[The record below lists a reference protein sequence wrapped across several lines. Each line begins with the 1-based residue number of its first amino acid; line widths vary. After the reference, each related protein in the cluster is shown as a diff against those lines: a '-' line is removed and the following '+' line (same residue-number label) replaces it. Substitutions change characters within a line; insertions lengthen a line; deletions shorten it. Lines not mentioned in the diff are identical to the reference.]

1 MASKLLIYTVNY
13 QLSAYGVYMNSIK
26 NILATLLIFSLLSVP
41 EAISSQQGACLDP
54 KHQSV
59 LPAMMPMPSQVA
71 GSTVQQIGLSQI
83 GAGVSLYKGMPD
95 RLFTDIIEKASE
107 RHQVDPALVKAIIMA
122 ESLYNHRAVS
132 KKGARGLMQLMPHTA
147 KSLGVRNLFDPEDN
161 INGGV
166 LYMKKLLKRFKG
178 NTKLALAAYNA
189 GSRYVRHYKGVPPFL
204 QTRTFIKKVLKYH
217 KLYQADQMT
226 IADIV

>member
-1 MASKLLIYTVNY
+1 
-13 QLSAYGVYMNSIK
+13 MNSVK

-41 EAISSQQGACLDP
+41 EAISSQQSSRLNLKD
-54 KHQSV
+54 HSLQ
-59 LPAMMPMPSQVA
+59 PALMPVPSQVA
-71 GSTVQQIGLSQI
+71 GSTAQQIGLSQI
-83 GAGVSLYKGMPD
+83 GTGVSLYLGMPD
-95 RLFTDIIEKASE
+95 RLFTDIIEKAAQK
-107 RHQVDPALVKAIIMA
+107 HQVDPNLVKAIIMA
-122 ESLYNHRAVS
+122 ESGYNHRAVS

-147 KSLGVRNLFDPEDN
+147 KSLGVRNIFDPEEN

-189 GSRYVRHYKGVPPFL
+189 GSRYVHHYKGIPPFL

-217 KLYQADQMT
+217 RLYKTDQMT
-226 IADIV
+226 LADIV

>member
-1 MASKLLIYTVNY
+1 MTNV
-13 QLSAYGVYMNSIK
+13 K

-41 EAISSQQGACLDP
+41 EAISSQQSGRFNLRD
-54 KHQSV
+54 QSV
-59 LPAMMPMPSQVA
+59 QPAMMPMPSQIGGLTA
-71 GSTVQQIGLSQI
+71 QQIGLSQI
-83 GAGVSLYKGMPD
+83 GSGVSHYLGMPD
-95 RLFTDIIEKASE
+95 RLFTDIIDKAAQK
-107 RHQVDPALVKAIIMA
+107 HQVDPALVKAIIMA
-122 ESLYNHRAVS
+122 ESRYNHRAVS

-178 NTKLALAAYNA
+178 DTKLALAAYNA
-189 GSRYVRHYKGVPPFL
+189 GSRYVRYYKGVPPFL

-217 KLYQADQMT
+217 QLYKVDRMT
-226 IADIV
+226 LADIV

>member
-1 MASKLLIYTVNY
+1 MNTV
-13 QLSAYGVYMNSIK
+13 K

-41 EAISSQQGACLDP
+41 DAISSQQSGRLNSKNQAA
-54 KHQSV
+54 Q
-59 LPAMMPMPSQVA
+59 PAMMPIPSQVG
-71 GSTVQQIGLSQI
+71 GSTAQQVGLAQI
-83 GAGVSLYKGMPD
+83 GAGVSLYLGMPD
-95 RLFTDIIEKASE
+95 RLFADIIEKAAK
-107 RHQVDPALVKAIIMA
+107 RHQVDTALVKAIIMA
-122 ESLYNHRAVS
+122 ESRYNHRAVS

-147 KSLGVRNLFDPEDN
+147 KSLGVRNLFDPADN

-189 GSRYVRHYKGVPPFL
+189 GSRYVRHYNGIPPFL
-204 QTRTFIKKVLKYH
+204 QTRTFVKKVLKYH
-217 KLYQADQMT
+217 RLYKTDQMT

>member
-1 MASKLLIYTVNY
+1 
-13 QLSAYGVYMNSIK
+13 MNSVK

-41 EAISSQQGACLDP
+41 EAISSQQSGRLNLKD
-54 KHQSV
+54 HSLQ
-59 LPAMMPMPSQVA
+59 PALMPVPSQVA
-71 GSTVQQIGLSQI
+71 GSTAQQIGLSQI
-83 GAGVSLYKGMPD
+83 GTGVSLYLGMPD
-95 RLFTDIIEKASE
+95 RLFTDIIEKAAQK
-107 RHQVDPALVKAIIMA
+107 HQVDPNLVKAIIMA
-122 ESLYNHRAVS
+122 ESRYNHRAVS

-147 KSLGVRNLFDPEDN
+147 KSLGVRNIFDPEEN

-189 GSRYVRHYKGVPPFL
+189 GSRYVRHYKGIPPFL

-217 KLYQADQMT
+217 RLYKTDQMT
-226 IADIV
+226 LADIV

>member
-1 MASKLLIYTVNY
+1 
-13 QLSAYGVYMNSIK
+13 MNSVK

-41 EAISSQQGACLDP
+41 EAISSQQSGRLYLRD
-54 KHQSV
+54 QSMHT
-59 LPAMMPMPSQVA
+59 AMMPMPSQVA
-71 GSTVQQIGLSQI
+71 GSTAQQGGLSQI
-83 GAGVSLYKGMPD
+83 GAGVSLYVGMPD
-95 RLFTDIIEKASE
+95 RLFTDIIEKAAQK
-107 RHQVDPALVKAIIMA
+107 HKVDSALVKAIIMA
-122 ESLYNHRAVS
+122 ESRYNHRAIS

-204 QTRTFIKKVLKYH
+204 QTRTFVKKVLKYH
-217 KLYQADQMT
+217 RLYKIDQMT
-226 IADIV
+226 LADIV